1 MAAFRLDTAAAIRKL
16 EDAGVNGR
24 QAAAIVDLHAAA
36 DADFATKADFDGL
49 RTELGMVRT
58 ELKAE
63 IEGGRT
69 GLKAAIDR
77 LRTELKADINGL
89 RTELKA
95 DIEVVKASVDGLRTE
110 LKADINEISQRV
122 DARLETDFAKN
133 AADQQRRMNVL
144 LGTMIALTGAI
155 LAGIALL

>member
-77 LRTELKADINGL
+77 LRTELKADI
-89 RTELKA
+89 
-95 DIEVVKASVDGLRTE
+95 EVVKASVDGLRTE